1 MTTLSFA
8 LYAAASLSQSLPMK
22 GRVAAA
28 SLAVLCAGTTA
39 AAQDVTLWNL
49 GEANVSEFSEYIQ
62 ETFPGDAKIQVYPN
76 EAYKTVLQVAIG
88 AGNQPD
94 AFFNW
99 GGEGTFRFIR
109 AGKLRD
115 LTDAAEA
122 AGIPKP
128 LLAPYSMDGERVY
141 GMPLTQHTVSFLYN
155 QPIFERIGVEP
166 PDTLEEFEGVC
177 RAIRA
182 ADPDIIPVSF
192 GAKEP
197 WTITHYLTML
207 FHRHVPADVRRADDA
222 LATDDAELYAHPGYV
237 KGLDALRG
245 LQDAGCFNRGIN
257 SVAPE
262 EARSFFALEISAMTF
277 CGTWCLDPV
286 DQDGL
291 KDRYSLFPMPKVPG
305 GAGDQ
310 EAVFVVPEGFNISA
324 DAADPEATEALLAY
338 IYSAD
343 VQAEMVRRLG
353 RVPVNAAALEQVET
367 TSVFSEAVAL
377 TANAPSTV
385 MAADMT
391 MNYAVGREMGSRAQE
406 FINRAK
412 SAEEVMDAVRAEALR
427 TKARQIRRDAA
438 SGQ

>member
-1 MTTLSFA
+1 
-8 LYAAASLSQSLPMK
+8 MK
-22 GRVAAA
+22 GKIA
-28 SLAVLCAGTTA
+28 SAVMAVLMGAQTS

-49 GEANVSEFSEYIQ
+49 GEANVSEFSDYVAESY
-62 ETFPGDAKIQVYPN
+62 PAGNAAIQVYPN

-88 AGNQPD
+88 AGNEPD

-99 GGEGTFRFIR
+99 GGEQTFRFVR

-115 LTDAAEA
+115 LTDAAKA
-122 AGIPKP
+122 AGIPDA
-128 LLAPYSMDGERVY
+128 LLSPYSMDGERY
-141 GMPLTQHTVSFLYN
+141 FGMPLTQHTVSFLYN
-155 QPIFERIGVEP
+155 TEMFERYGVEP
-166 PDTLEEFEGVC
+166 PETLADFERVC
-177 RAIRA
+177 RTIRA
-182 ADPDIIPVSF
+182 ADDGTIPISF

-207 FHRHVPADVRRADDA
+207 FHRFVPADVRRADDA
-222 LATDDAELYAHPGYV
+222 LSADDADLYAHPGYQQ
-237 KGLDALRG
+237 GLNALRG

-277 CGTWCLDPV
+277 CGTWCLSPV

-291 KDRYSLFPMPKVPG
+291 AGRYSLFPMPKSPG

-310 EAVFVVPEGFNISA
+310 DAVFVVPEGFNISVN
-324 DAADPEATEALLAY
+324 AANPEATEALLAY

-367 TSVFSEAVAL
+367 TRVFSEAVQLA
-377 TANAPSTV
+377 ANASSTV

-391 MNYAVGREMGSRAQE
+391 MNQGVGRAMGSAAQD
-406 FINRAK
+406 FINRAR
-412 SAEEVMDAVRAEALR
+412 SADEVMAAVRAEALR
-427 TKARQIRRDAA
+427 AKARMERRAA
-438 SGQ
+438 AAAG